1 MDHCFSSGVVA
12 YKYSDSD
19 FVTVTSLVNVLLP
32 VKSILNTD
40 MAIWEDYAIYS
51 VPRVQV
57 HGCTSTYAKLGFATV
72 AKPAHS

>member
-51 VPRVQV
+51 VPRFQV
-57 HGCTSTYAKLGFATV
+57 DARQLMRVPMTV
-72 AKPAHS
+72 TKPAHS